1 MGQHGDGDHKLENL
15 DGGDELGDE
24 ARDTDFH
31 RAEEVVPGKEK
42 LEKEKKERDSRVHEG
57 VDEEVEEDA
66 VSVKARSNGMRVPG
80 VDQGEDV
87 VVPEFLLHLES
98 ECHTYQ

>member
-42 LEKEKKERDSRVHEG
+42 LEKEKKGTRLTS
-57 VDEEVEEDA
+57 
-66 VSVKARSNGMRVPG
+66 
-80 VDQGEDV
+80 
-87 VVPEFLLHLES
+87 
-98 ECHTYQ
+98 T